1 MRTYGVRFD
10 VNCSILFTELPLLER
25 PAAAKAAGFDGVEFW
40 WPWDE
45 RPVPADQEADA
56 FVAAI
61 ENAGVELVSL
71 NFLTGDVTAGE
82 RGLLSAPHARDAFRA
97 NIEAC
102 AELAARLGC
111 TRLNAPYG
119 NRLDPADAGV
129 TARQDEVAI
138 ENLLLACQAAA
149 KGGGRV
155 LIEPINSVD
164 LPRYPI
170 DTPAKALALIDR
182 CEKAQPGGHVANLAL
197 LADLYHL
204 AMMGEDLRGT
214 LARHGDRIS
223 HVQLADAPGRGAP
236 GTGTVDFEPLF
247 AQLAAQGYAGYVGLE
262 YLPGDPADSA
272 ASLAWLSGTKP

>member
-1 MRTYGVRFD
+1 
-10 VNCSILFTELPLLER
+10 LFTGLPLLER

-45 RPVPADQEADA
+45 RPAPADTEADA
-56 FVAAI
+56 FIAAI
-61 ENAGVELVSL
+61 KDAGVELVSL
-71 NFLTGDVTAGE
+71 NFLTGDMAAGD
-82 RGLLSAPHARDAFRA
+82 RGLLSAPHAAPAFRA

-102 AELAARLGC
+102 AEIAARAGC

-119 NRLDPADAGV
+119 NRLDPADARL
-129 TARQDEVAI
+129 TARQDELAI
-138 ENLLLACQAAA
+138 ENLLLASAAA
-149 KGGGRV
+149 ARAGACV
-155 LIEPINSVD
+155 LIELINSVD

-204 AMMGEDLRGT
+204 AMMGEDLSGT
-214 LARHGDRIS
+214 LARHGDKIS

-236 GTGTVDFEPLF
+236 GTGALDFEPLF
-247 AQLAAQGYAGYVGLE
+247 AQLAAQGYAGHVGLE
-262 YLPGDPADSA
+262 YFADDA
-272 ASLAWLSGTKP
+272 AGSFSWL

>member
-1 MRTYGVRFD
+1 MRTYGARFD
-10 VNCSILFTELPLLER
+10 VNCSILLTGLPLLER

-45 RPVPADQEADA
+45 RPAPADKEADA
-56 FVAAI
+56 FIAAI
-61 ENAGVELVSL
+61 KDAGVELVSL
-71 NFLTGDVTAGE
+71 NFLTGDMAAGE
-82 RGLLSAPHARDAFRA
+82 RGLLSAPHAAQAFRA

-102 AELAARLGC
+102 AEIAARAGC

-119 NRLDPADAGV
+119 NRLDPADARLC
-129 TARQDEVAI
+129 ARQDELAI
-138 ENLLLACQAAA
+138 ENLLLASAAA
-149 KGGGRV
+149 ARAGACV

-204 AMMGEDLRGT
+204 AMMGEDLAGT
-214 LARHGDRIS
+214 LARYGDKIS

-236 GTGTVDFEPLF
+236 GTGTLDFEPLF
-247 AQLAAQGYAGYVGLE
+247 AQLAAQGYAGHVGLE
-262 YLPGDPADSA
+262 YFADA
-272 ASLAWLSGTKP
+272 AAGSFGWL

>member
-1 MRTYGVRFD
+1 VRFD

-25 PAAAKAAGFDGVEFW
+25 PAAAKAAGFGGVEFW

-45 RPVPADQEADA
+45 RPVPADKEADA

-102 AELAARLGC
+102 AELAARLRC

-119 NRLDPADAGV
+119 NRLDPADARL
-129 TARQDEVAI
+129 TAQQDELAI
-138 ENLLLACQAAA
+138 ENLMLASQAAA
-149 KGGGRV
+149 KARGCV

-170 DTPAKALALIDR
+170 DTPAKALALIGR

-204 AMMGEDLRGT
+204 AMMGEDLTGT
-214 LARHGDRIS
+214 LARYGHRIS
-223 HVQLADAPGRGAP
+223 HVQLADVPGRGAP

-247 AQLAAQGYAGYVGLE
+247 AQLAAQGYAGHVGLE

-272 ASLAWLSGTKP
+272 ASLAWL

>member
-1 MRTYGVRFD
+1 MRFD

-45 RPVPADQEADA
+45 RPVPTDKEADG

-61 ENAGVELVSL
+61 EDAGVELVSL
-71 NFLTGDVTAGE
+71 NFLTGDVAAGQ
-82 RGLLSAPHARDAFRA
+82 RGLLSAPHAAEAFRA

-102 AELAARLGC
+102 TELAARVGC
-111 TRLNAPYG
+111 RLLNAPYG
-119 NRLDPADAGV
+119 KLLDPADASL
-129 TARQDEVAI
+129 TARQDDLAI
-138 ENLLLACQAAA
+138 ENLVLASQAAA
-149 KGGGRV
+149 KAGGCV

-164 LPRYPI
+164 LPHYPI
-170 DTPAKALALIDR
+170 DTPAKALALIGR

-204 AMMGEDLRGT
+204 AMMGEDLTGT
-214 LARHGDRIS
+214 LARYGDRIS

-236 GTGTVDFEPLF
+236 GTGTVEFEPLF
-247 AQLAAQGYAGYVGLE
+247 AQLAAQGYAGYAGLE

-272 ASLAWLSGTKP
+272 ASLAWL